1 MERAGGMKPEAMTH
15 DLLTASATELGRR
28 IRHGEVSSADVVD
41 AHIRRIEQVNPQL
54 NALVVPTLDRA
65 REQARAVD
73 GRVASSPS
81 PEALPPLLGVP
92 FTVKELIEV
101 EGLPCTAGVVARRD
115 VIADEDAPLVRRM
128 RDAGGILLGLTN
140 VSEAGVWLESHNRIY
155 GRTTNAYSPRRI
167 SGGSSGGEGAL
178 IGAGGSPIG
187 IGADIGGSIRN
198 PSFFNGICGHKPS
211 GGLLPSAGHWP
222 PAVGERARYCVLG
235 PMARRVEDLVTAME
249 VFSPGDDPYRDADR
263 PAFEPLEEPRF
274 DPRRHRIFWYDSDGL
289 LPVSRHVKRAMRRA
303 LSGLEALGYRA
314 ERWRPAGTRRAPLLW
329 MPLVSSSDE
338 VAIKE
343 LLGDGDAIDLRQ
355 QWSAFFRRRAN
366 HPLYSLVMSTFDGVV
381 EPDAEKLAALAG
393 QRDEMRDQIEAQLG
407 EDGVLICPPYPRPA
421 PHHHRPLLLPTAFAY
436 CGLYNVLELP
446 ATAVP
451 TGFSRHGLPLGVLV
465 VGRRFGD
472 ALTLRVAADVERVC
486 GGWRMPR

>member
-1 MERAGGMKPEAMTH
+1 MSHE
-15 DLLTASATELGRR
+15 LLITSATELGRR
-28 IRHGEVSSADVVD
+28 IRHSEVSSVDVVG

-54 NALVVPTLDRA
+54 NALVVPTLERA
-65 REQARAVD
+65 REQARAAD
-73 GRVASSPS
+73 ARVASSSS
-81 PEALPPLLGVP
+81 PDELPPLLGVP

-128 RDAGGILLGLTN
+128 RGAGGILLGLTN

-198 PSFFNGICGHKPS
+198 PAFFNGICGHKPS
-211 GGLLPSAGHWP
+211 GGLLPSVGHWP
-222 PAVGERARYCVLG
+222 PALGERGRYCVLG

-249 VFSPGDDPYRDADR
+249 VFSPEDDPYRDAGR
-263 PAFEPLEEPRF
+263 PAFERLDERQVVPG
-274 DPRRHRIFWYDSDGL
+274 RRRIFWYDSDGL
-289 LPVSRHVKRAMRRA
+289 LPVSRHVKRGMRRA
-303 LSGLEALGYRA
+303 LKGLEELGYRI
-314 ERWRPAGTRRAPLLW
+314 ERWRPPGTRRAPLLW

-343 LLGDGDAIDLRQ
+343 LMGGGAAIDLRE
-355 QWSAFFRRRAN
+355 QWWAFLRGRSN

-381 EPDAEKLAALAG
+381 EPDGEKLRAIAS
-393 QRDEMRDQIEAQLG
+393 QRDEMRDQIEARLG
-407 EDGVLICPPYPRPA
+407 DDGVLICPPYPRPA

-451 TGFSRHGLPLGVLV
+451 TGFSRHGLPVGVQV
-465 VGRRFGD
+465 VGSRFCD

-486 GGWRMPR
+486 GGWQLPG